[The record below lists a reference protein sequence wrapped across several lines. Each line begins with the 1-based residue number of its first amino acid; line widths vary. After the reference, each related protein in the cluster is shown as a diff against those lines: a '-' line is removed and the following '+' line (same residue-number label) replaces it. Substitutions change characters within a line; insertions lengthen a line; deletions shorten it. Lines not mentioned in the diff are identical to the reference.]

1 MKNFIKLGDL
11 SILSVPYMYIDHKAY
26 LADALFEQSQIHMR
40 FKEEFAHKNSSYC
53 IIFCRVRK
61 RDIIKFEAALGL
73 LTNKM
78 LLLGYTHY
86 PDACNEIMGLLEKER
101 GVA

>member
-61 RDIIKFEAALGL
+61 RDIRD
-73 LTNKM
+73 
-78 LLLGYTHY
+78 Y

>member
-1 MKNFIKLGDL
+1 MKNFIKLDDL
-11 SILSVPYMYIDHKAY
+11 SILSVPYMYIDHRDY
-26 LADALFEQSQIHMR
+26 LADALFKQSRIHIR
-40 FKEEFAHKNSSYC
+40 FKEEFAHTNSSYC

-61 RDIIKFEAALGL
+61 RDTAKFEAALGQ

-78 LLLGYTHY
+78 LLLGYTDY
-86 PDACNEIMGLLEKER
+86 PEACNEIMTFLEKER

>member
-1 MKNFIKLGDL
+1 MKNFIKLDDL
-11 SILSVPYMYIDHKAY
+11 SILSVSYMYINHRDY
-26 LADALFEQSQIHMR
+26 LADALFEQNQIQMR

-61 RDIIKFEAALGL
+61 RDIAKFEAALGQ

-78 LLLGYTHY
+78 LLLGYTDY
-86 PDACNEIMGLLEKER
+86 PDACNEIMEFLEKER
-101 GVA
+101 DVA

>member
-1 MKNFIKLGDL
+1 MKNFIKLDDL
-11 SILSVPYMYIDHKAY
+11 SILSVPYMYIDHRDY

-61 RDIIKFEAALGL
+61 KDIAKFETVLGQ

-78 LLLGYTHY
+78 LLLGYTDY
-86 PDACNEIMGLLEKER
+86 PEICNEIMTFLEKER
-101 GVA
+101 GAA

>member
-1 MKNFIKLGDL
+1 MKNFIKLDDL
-11 SILSVPYMYIDHKAY
+11 SILSVPYMYIDHRDY
-26 LADALFEQSQIHMR
+26 LTDTLFKQNHIHMR

-61 RDIIKFEAALGL
+61 RDTTKFEAALDQ

-78 LLLGYTHY
+78 LLLGYTDY
-86 PDACNEIMGLLEKER
+86 PDACNEIMEFLEKER